1 MMRAFRALLR
11 KELHAY
17 FAGPLV
23 YLVGA
28 AFLAYTGSYFHSD
41 LVYFVTFGFGMSIME
56 NFWQLLFMDMRL
68 VMILS
73 VPLLTMRSFAE
84 ERRLGTLELL
94 LTYPLSDRAIV
105 AAKLAACVTVVALLV
120 GATFLYPIL
129 VHAIQPFDWSPLVAA
144 YLGLF
149 LLGVAC
155 AAYGVFV
162 SSWTDSQV
170 LAGFFTVVPLLLL
183 WLLSWNEAASAVDQL
198 DVLRALSLFS
208 HYQPFT
214 VGIID
219 ARDVFYFVF
228 FGGVFFWGTL
238 QVLAAR
244 QWRGR
249 R

>member
-1 MMRAFRALLR
+1 MRAFWALLR
-11 KELHAY
+11 KELHVY

-23 YLVGA
+23 YFVGA

-41 LVYFVTFGFGMSIME
+41 LVYFVTFGFGMNIME
-56 NFWQLLFMDMRL
+56 NFWQLVFMDMRL
-68 VMILS
+68 VLILC

-94 LTYPLSDRAIV
+94 LTYPMGDRAIV
-105 AAKLAACVTVVALLV
+105 AAKLGACLVVITLLV
-120 GATFLYPIL
+120 AGTVLYPVL
-129 VHAIQPFDWSPLVAA
+129 LHRIQPFEWTPLVAA
-144 YLGLF
+144 YVGLL
-149 LLGVAC
+149 LLGVVC
-155 AAYGVFV
+155 AAFGVFV

-170 LAGFFTVVPLLLL
+170 LAGFLTLVPLLLL

-198 DVLRALSLFS
+198 PLLRAVSLFS

-214 VGIID
+214 VGVID

-228 FGGVFFWGTL
+228 LAGVFSWGTL
-238 QVLAAR
+238 QVLEAR